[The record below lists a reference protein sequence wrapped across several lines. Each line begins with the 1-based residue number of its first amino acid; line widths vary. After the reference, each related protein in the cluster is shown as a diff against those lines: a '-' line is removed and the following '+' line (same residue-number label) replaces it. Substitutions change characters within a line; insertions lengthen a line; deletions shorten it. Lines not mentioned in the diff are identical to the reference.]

1 MGYTRWSS
9 DAYDFL
15 KRNRAGS
22 RTDELFTNNKNRR
35 ASKSMLPTGVKFRE
49 SRDSEA
55 HPESLSIA
63 VFLDVTG
70 SMGRIPE
77 ILVREKLGSLMDTMI
92 SHGIAH
98 PQVLF
103 GGIGDHHC
111 DSFPLQ
117 VGQFESGTRELD
129 KWLTALYLEGGGGG
143 QIMESYSLAW
153 LFCARHTSLDCYKKR
168 GEKGFLFTIGDE
180 ANWNT
185 LEADKLKRIMGYNQA
200 ADVSDVQL
208 LEEVQASYHVFHIH
222 VNEAYYR
229 DNPKIIGYWKKLLGE
244 RCIVLDDYNAIAET
258 IASTVGILNGLDL
271 DDILNSFDRKTAE
284 TVGNALIH
292 VKNADSSLLN
302 RVSPGIYR
310 L

>member
-22 RTDELFTNNKNRR
+22 KTDELFTNNTRR
-35 ASKSMLPTGVKFRE
+35 SASNFMLPNGVKFRE
-49 SRDSEA
+49 SRDSDA

-77 ILVREKLGSLMDTMI
+77 ILVREKLGSLMDTLI
-92 SHGIAH
+92 AHGVEH

-103 GGIGDHHC
+103 GGVGDHHC
-111 DSFPLQ
+111 DGFPLQ
-117 VGQFESGTRELD
+117 VGQFESGTTELD
-129 KWLTALYLEGGGGG
+129 RWLTQLYLEGGGGG

-153 LFCARHTSLDCYKKR
+153 LFCARHTSCDCYGKR
-168 GEKGFLFTIGDE
+168 GKKGFLFTIGDE
-180 ANWNT
+180 ANWDV
-185 LEADKLKRIMGYNQA
+185 LQADKLKAIMGYNQA
-200 ADVSDVQL
+200 DDLTDVQL
-208 LEEVQASYHVFHIH
+208 LEEVKESYHVFHIH

-229 DNPKIIGYWKKLLGE
+229 DNPKILGYWKRMLGE
-244 RCIVLDDYNAIAET
+244 RCIVLDDYNAVAET
-258 IASTVGILNGLDL
+258 IASTVGVINGMDL
-271 DDILNSFDRKTAE
+271 DKILNSFDRKIAD
-284 TVGNALIH
+284 TVGNALVHI
-292 VKNADSSLLN
+292 KNGDVSSFDTVRN
-302 RVSPGIYR
+302 GVYR